1 MDRQQRWSSLD
12 SCSMVC
18 ACVRMCHA
26 CVQVCTPVCGEQG
39 STSEL
44 FERGCLPS
52 LKLAGGVRLAGLQA
66 WEMCRSVPPA
76 QGLQVHTQH
85 GITRS
90 HPRHRW
96 LFFFLTW
103 MLEIQ
108 TQVLILKASAL
119 PTEQSP
125 KLPGGSLPRLRLSC
139 LPSRAFVLS
148 PPPEPDVPGP

>member
-96 LFFFLTW
+96 LFFFSHLDAGDTNSSSYTEGKCFTNRAISETSW
-103 MLEIQ
+103 RKSA
-108 TQVLILKASAL
+108 KA
-119 PTEQSP
+119 EVV
-125 KLPGGSLPRLRLSC
+125 
-139 LPSRAFVLS
+139 LPSFQSLR
-148 PPPEPDVPGP
+148 PEPTS